1 MLLPCLWF
9 QFAVSERRRSFVPVV
24 LFFSALFL
32 FIYLFFHRL
41 APTPL
46 CNLLRSW
53 QPYVI
58 VPSFLVFV
66 SNEIPP
72 PPTRLVFLEVF
83 HFNTYGVFFYYFLF
97 SIGPRVRQAT
107 SHGIGL
113 FIAKTLQLFS
123 SAFLHK
129 AFLSSL
135 SRSDVFV
142 HTSLDKRRER
152 SYSLFLP
159 LTFTSCFY
167 NLFQGVLFTQWNR
180 LCLEGVGQWRAAE
193 CNLLRV
199 ASGVVRFR
207 CMCRHLPLSSLSP
220 LIAFPPFALAIVY
233 VHSNLGENTY
243 CHFSFRSVHPSPL
256 RRPGCLRRESKSVSF
271 IQTPSCL
278 IPLFKSPL

>member
-1 MLLPCLWF
+1 MILAFSSQRHSNFFP
-9 QFAVSERRRSFVPVV
+9 APSFT
-24 LFFSALFL
+24 
-32 FIYLFFHRL
+32 R
-41 APTPL
+41 
-46 CNLLRSW
+46 
-53 QPYVI
+53 
-58 VPSFLVFV
+58 PSFLLCHAVMCLC
-66 SNEIPP
+66 IPHS
-72 PPTRLVFLEVF
+72 F
-83 HFNTYGVFFYYFLF
+83 
-97 SIGPRVRQAT
+97 
-107 SHGIGL
+107 
-113 FIAKTLQLFS
+113 
-123 SAFLHK
+123 
-129 AFLSSL
+129 
-135 SRSDVFV
+135 
-142 HTSLDKRRER
+142 DKRRER

-207 CMCRHLPLSSLSP
+207 CMCRHLPLLSLSP
-220 LIAFPPFALAIVY
+220 LIAFPPFALAIFY